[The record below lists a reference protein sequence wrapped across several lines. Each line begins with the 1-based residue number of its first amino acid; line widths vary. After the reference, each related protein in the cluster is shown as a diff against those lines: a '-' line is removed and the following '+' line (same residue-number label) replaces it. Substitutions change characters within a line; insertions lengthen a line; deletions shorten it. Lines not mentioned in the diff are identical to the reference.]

1 MPKYQGVD
9 FYGIEKILFATD
21 FPWWTAEMGFK
32 LVNSVLDERQMELV
46 LTENA
51 KQLLRLDL

>member
-1 MPKYQGVD
+1 MAID

-32 LVNSVLDERQMELV
+32 LVNSVLDEQQMELV
-46 LTENA
+46 LNENA
-51 KQLLRLDL
+51 KQLLKLDL